1 MDGVEWEKG
10 KNAKI
15 LSSLRQKYSRL
26 SKKPQEQNQILPSIE
41 TQLASVMQ
49 AKQTCMRPLNYSRDF
64 QSLT

>member
-1 MDGVEWEKG
+1 MDSEQWEKG

-26 SKKPQEQNQILPSIE
+26 SKKPQEQQNLVSIE

-49 AKQTCMRPLNYSRDF
+49 GKQTCMR
-64 QSLT
+64 